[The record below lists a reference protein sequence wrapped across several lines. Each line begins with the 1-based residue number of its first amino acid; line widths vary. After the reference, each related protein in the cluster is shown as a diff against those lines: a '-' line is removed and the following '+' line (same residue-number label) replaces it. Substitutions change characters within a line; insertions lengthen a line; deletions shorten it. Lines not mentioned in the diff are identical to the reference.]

1 MNTPRSKTLTD
12 PIMRFPLF
20 SARRHRGALAA
31 NQAHRRLAHVA
42 FLLLFPGFFFY
53 QTLLGLGKIGAFLGG
68 YFSEIIVVLILP
80 LLFSYAIKFKR
91 QGLNSKVDLYFAIF
105 LAYFLLIIGIN
116 FFAGA
121 NLTTILNH
129 LRTIGYFVVLF
140 IVFKT
145 INLDDQLFRSTLVM
159 SLVAMAAIIF
169 SFSVDGTFYL
179 APQNLTRDSDSV
191 ATYQGFSRSYFITL
205 AVVVSFIKL
214 PWQRAIIYCVAVPAL
229 YVNGARSEFVALLFM
244 LPIIE
249 ICRSQR
255 KLRTLGVII
264 AILAI
269 VAINFEF
276 IISTLPTNRMLELLD
291 LSQSTSANARQEL
304 KLYAIN
310 TILAH
315 PVLGEYASYPPGDYA
330 HNVLSAWVDLGLF
343 GFVFLLSLLLLPALS
358 LIPRGLFGARTTN
371 ECLLAFCLLS
381 VTFFLLCTSHTFL
394 DMTTGAALG
403 AFSNYQSRRHP

>member
-1 MNTPRSKTLTD
+1 
-12 PIMRFPLF
+12 MRFPFF
-20 SARRHRGALAA
+20 SARHYRTAPAA
-31 NQAHRRLAHVA
+31 NQSHRRLAHLA

-53 QTLLGLGKIGAFLGG
+53 QTLLGLGKMGAFLGG
-68 YFSEIIVVLILP
+68 YFSEIIVLLILP

-91 QGLNSKVDLYFAIF
+91 YGLNSKVDLYFAIF

-116 FFAGA
+116 FLAGA

-129 LRTIGYFVVLF
+129 LRTIGYLVTLF

-145 INLDDQLFRSTLVM
+145 IDLDDQLFKLALIM
-159 SLVAMAAIIF
+159 SLVGMAAIIF

-179 APQNLTRDSDSV
+179 ANQNLARDSDSV

-214 PWQRAIIYCVAVPAL
+214 PWQRALIYCIAVPAL
-229 YVNGARSEFVALLFM
+229 YVNGARSEFVGLLFM

-255 KLRTLGVII
+255 KLRTLAVII

-269 VAINFEF
+269 VALNFEL

-291 LSQSTSANARQEL
+291 LSQSTSANARHEL
-304 KLYAIN
+304 KRLAIN
-310 TILAH
+310 TIVAN

-343 GFVFLLSLLLLPALS
+343 GFIFILSLLLLPALS
-358 LIPRGLFGARTTN
+358 LIPRGLFGVTTSN

-403 AFSNYQSRRHP
+403 AFSNYQSRRHL